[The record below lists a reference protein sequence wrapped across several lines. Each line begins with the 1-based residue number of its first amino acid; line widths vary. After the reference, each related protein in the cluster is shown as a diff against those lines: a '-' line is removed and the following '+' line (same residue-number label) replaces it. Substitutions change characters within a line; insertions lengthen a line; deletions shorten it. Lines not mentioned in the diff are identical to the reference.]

1 MSEFETML
9 SGCSANSATILPGW
23 GQGRATFGGLVAALM
38 YRAVSLSVP
47 APRPLRSLTI
57 SFVAPVAPGNIAF
70 DVQLLRV
77 GKSAS
82 QLLCLAKQDDQT
94 VAVMQVSQ
102 GDARDSTIS
111 VEPPAAATFAA
122 PEQCVALPFA
132 QGITPDFT
140 GHFNMHWA
148 KGSLP
153 FCGSPEADIGGW
165 IRFKDEVGV
174 ANIEHLLALVDG
186 WPPAVLPMFKRPAP
200 ISSLSWTLE
209 LYGDP
214 SVQKG
219 SDWWH
224 YLARTDIA
232 QEGYAGIGAEMRDAH
247 GNLVAISRQTVS
259 IFA

>member
-1 MSEFETML
+1 MSEFESML
-9 SGCSANSATILPGW
+9 SGCTASGATILPGW

-57 SFVAPVAPGNIAF
+57 SFVAPVAPGEVKF

-82 QLLCLAKQDDQT
+82 QLLCLAKQGEQT

-102 GDARDSTIS
+102 GDARDSAIL
-111 VEPPAAATFAA
+111 VEAAASETFAA

-132 QGITPDFT
+132 QGISPDFT
-140 GHFNMHWA
+140 GHFDMHWA
-148 KGSLP
+148 KGALP
-153 FCGSPEADIGGW
+153 FCGSSEANIGGW
-165 IRFKDEVGV
+165 IRFKEEVSIAG
-174 ANIEHLLALVDG
+174 IEHLLALVDG

-209 LYGDP
+209 LYADP

-232 QEGYAGIGAEMRDAH
+232 HDGYAGIGAEMRDREGH
-247 GNLVAISRQTVS
+247 LVAISRQTVS
-259 IFA
+259 LFA